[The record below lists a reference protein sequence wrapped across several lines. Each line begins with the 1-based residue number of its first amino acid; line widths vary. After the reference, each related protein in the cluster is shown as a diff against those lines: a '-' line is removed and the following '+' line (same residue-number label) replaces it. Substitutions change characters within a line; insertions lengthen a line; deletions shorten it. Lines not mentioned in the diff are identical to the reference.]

1 MKMKGRGLRGH
12 MLENF
17 LDLPQMKKSLVGLN
31 ECEVRARN
39 EFDWGVV
46 RL

>member
-1 MKMKGRGLRGH
+1 MKGRGLRGH